1 VKMIDTNQRKAGI
14 VLVAVSAIV
23 FSSAG
28 VFTNGVSTDPWEIIF
43 WRGAAA
49 ATFTLI
55 YLVLR
60 GALLAEIRAFNK
72 PAFFVT
78 LMMAAGTAAFIPAFK
93 LSSVANVALI
103 YAAAPFIA
111 AGLSWVFIKE
121 LPTTRVILASLAA
134 LLGVFIIVSASFGD
148 SQLKGDFLALFMTL
162 MMSGT
167 MVVYRKFPSTT
178 AALPAALSSIVL
190 LPFAL
195 AFGDPLVVQNHELP
209 ILIAF
214 GLVFAVAS
222 VTLSEGARRL
232 PSAETA
238 LLSTLEMPLA
248 PVLAFLILSEV
259 PTSSAILGGA
269 IIFLAVVWSQRLN
282 AKH

>member
-1 VKMIDTNQRKAGI
+1 MKMIDNSERKIGAI
-14 VLVAVSAIV
+14 LVVVSAVV

-28 VFTNGVSTDPWEIIF
+28 VFANGVSTDAWDIIF

-49 ATFTLI
+49 AAFTLS
-55 YLVLR
+55 YLMLR
-60 GALLAEIRAFNK
+60 GALVAEIRAFNR

-111 AGLSWVFIKE
+111 AGLSWVFMKE
-121 LPTTRVILASLAA
+121 PPTGRVILASLAA
-134 LLGVFIIVSASFGD
+134 LLGVLIIVSASFGG
-148 SQLKGDFLALFMTL
+148 SQLKGDFLALSMTL
-162 MMSGT
+162 MMAGT
-167 MVVYRKFPSTT
+167 MVVYRKFPWTT

-195 AFGDPLVVQNHELP
+195 AYGDPLAVQSRELP
-209 ILIAF
+209 ILVAF

-248 PVLAFLILSEV
+248 PVLAFFLLSEM
-259 PTSSAILGGA
+259 PTPSTILGGV
-269 IIFLAVVWSQRLN
+269 IIFVAVVWSQKRN
-282 AKH
+282 ATN